1 MAKWEY
7 NCSEDVIEVL
17 QENGINK
24 PYAIAERLFNF
35 AVVVIKA
42 TRTLPRTK
50 EYSVITYQ
58 LVKSTSSIGANYEE
72 AQGAVSKADFSNKI
86 GICLKECRETAYWIR
101 FIIAILKENETWKPL
116 KEEALELQ
124 NILGAIYA
132 KVSKK
137 R

>member
-1 MAKWEY
+1 MAKREY
-7 NCSEDVIEVL
+7 SCAEEVIEIL
-17 QENGINK
+17 QENGVTK

-35 AVVVIKA
+35 AVEVIKA

-101 FIIAILKENETWKPL
+101 LIIAILKENEIWKPL
-116 KEEALELQ
+116 KTEAFELQ
-124 NILGAIYA
+124 NILGSIYA
-132 KVSKK
+132 KVSVK